1 MIRLPK
7 RNLVYYEP
15 GAECIRFISFMHIN
29 WKQVWTTGVVAVS
42 FGTTAVMA
50 YAADPYGLDATANQ
64 TPFAEAVKAKK
75 TLPQVVGDVISVALS
90 LIGLLFLGLA
100 LYGGFKWMTAQG
112 NEKDV
117 QIGRDTLINATIGII
132 LIVSAY
138 VITNFIFTDV
148 VSQINAPSAGPAQK

>member
-1 MIRLPK
+1 M
-7 RNLVYYEP
+7 
-15 GAECIRFISFMHIN
+15 IN
-29 WKQVWTTGVVAVS
+29 WKHVWATGVVAVS
-42 FGTTAVMA
+42 LGTTGLMA
-50 YAADPYGLDATANQ
+50 FAADPYGLNDTAMQ
-64 TPFAEAVKAKK
+64 TPFAEAVKSKK
-75 TLPQVVGDVISVALS
+75 TLPQVVGDVISVGLS

-117 QIGRDTLINATIGII
+117 QTGRDTIINATIGII

-148 VSQINAPSAGPAQK
+148 VSQINAPATGGGGQQDQLPALLNEKI